1 MKSGVMWRTL
11 NSFTLGATPT
21 DPGGG
26 RLLSK
31 WLRAMSRA
39 IKEPE
44 GSETEG
50 MVTETRRE
58 RMKAHKRR
66 TVPGTKKARET
77 MTVMGSRW
85 SLT

>member
-1 MKSGVMWRTL
+1 MWRTL
-11 NSFTLGATPT
+11 NPFTLGAESNVF
-21 DPGGG
+21 GGG

-39 IKEPE
+39 IKKGRE
-44 GSETEG
+44 
-50 MVTETRRE
+50 METRRE
-58 RMKAHKRR
+58 RMKEKRG

-77 MTVMGSRW
+77 MTVMGRW

>member
-1 MKSGVMWRTL
+1 M
-11 NSFTLGATPT
+11 
-21 DPGGG
+21 
-26 RLLSK
+26 LSK

-39 IKEPE
+39 IKE
-44 GSETEG
+44 G
-50 MVTETRRE
+50 MEMETRRE
-58 RMKAHKRR
+58 RMKAQKRR

>member
-11 NSFTLGATPT
+11 NSFTLGAESNVS
-21 DPGGG
+21 GGG

-39 IKEPE
+39 IKE
-44 GSETEG
+44 G
-50 MVTETRRE
+50 MEMETRRE
-58 RMKAHKRR
+58 RMKAQKRR